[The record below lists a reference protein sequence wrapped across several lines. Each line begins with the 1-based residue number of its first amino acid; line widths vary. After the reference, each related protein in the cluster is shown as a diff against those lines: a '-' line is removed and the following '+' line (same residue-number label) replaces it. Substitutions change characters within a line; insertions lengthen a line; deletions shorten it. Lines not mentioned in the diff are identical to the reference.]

1 MKQGNPQLRTPVL
14 TVLAAAFSL
23 MLITTT
29 AQAAGE
35 WKIGGKT
42 LTELEKTEASITGT
56 ASEAFKLAVPW
67 YASEITCT
75 TLASEGG
82 KILSGG
88 GGHSTL
94 NFSSCTLSGPPFITE
109 TCNLIEPVVFKVK
122 DLLIYHNPDDRT
134 YDLFQAEEAG
144 QPLTTVQFK
153 AGTECP
159 LPLENEVTGSFVG
172 ETHGFEAVER
182 SISVNS
188 TTEKLFASHTLEFG
202 SHPATLR
209 GKLSQTLSGESKGL
223 VWIGEVAQPKNE
235 WKIGGKTLTE
245 LGIEKETILGSASE
259 TFQIIANGMIKL
271 EVTCTALSLEEA
283 TILKVHKSGAASA
296 TIVLESCKLMGE
308 IGNICEIV
316 NPVKFKVI
324 DWLLL
329 HSGRTYHLLSPA
341 EAGGWLITME
351 FKPIE
356 PEGFCFYGG
365 NVGFKGYLVGETE
378 PGERVEQSLTFSP
391 VIAALFPS
399 YPFLFSGKTSSF
411 KGKMTLDLSGE
422 SKGKTW
428 TGIG

>member
-1 MKQGNPQLRTPVL
+1 MKHGSPRLRALVL
-14 TVLAAAFSL
+14 TVLVAAFSL
-23 MLITTT
+23 MLTATA
-29 AQAAGE
+29 AQAEGE
-35 WKIGGKT
+35 WKISGKT
-42 LTELEKTEASITGT
+42 LEELGKTEAAITGS
-56 ASEAFKLAVPW
+56 ASETFKLAVPW
-67 YASEITCT
+67 YAIEIACK
-75 TLASEGG
+75 TLASENG

-94 NFSSCTLSGPPFITE
+94 NLSSCTLSGPPFVTE
-109 TCNLIEPVVFKVK
+109 TCKLIEPVVFKVK
-122 DLLIYHNPDDRT
+122 DLLVYHNSDDRT

-144 QPLTTVQFK
+144 KPLTTVQFK
-153 AGTECP
+153 EGTECP
-159 LPLENEVTGSFVG
+159 LPMENEVTGSFVG
-172 ETHGFEAVER
+172 ETYGFEAVER
-182 SISVNS
+182 SVSINS
-188 TTEKLFASHTLEFG
+188 TTEKLFAGHTLEFG

-209 GKLSQTLSGESKGL
+209 GKMSQTLSGESKGL
-223 VWIGEVAQPKNE
+223 AWIGEVVQPKNE

-283 TILKVHKSGAASA
+283 TILKVHKSGAVSA
-296 TIVLESCKLMGE
+296 TMVLESCKLMGE
-308 IGNICEIV
+308 IGNICEII
-316 NPVKFKVI
+316 NPVKFKVV
-324 DWLLL
+324 DKLFL
-329 HSGRTYHLLSPA
+329 HGGRTYHLLSPA
-341 EAGGWLITME
+341 EEGGWLITMD

-356 PEGFCFYGG
+356 PEGLCFYGG
-365 NVGFKGYLVGETE
+365 KIGFKGYLVGETE
-378 PGERVEQSLTFSP
+378 PGERVIQSLTFSP